1 MAKCIAS
8 RKPNQCRLYHQ
19 KMEKYYQSVGNIV
32 RLLSTSLHPCSASQP
47 QPQPRYPF

>member
-1 MAKCIAS
+1 MAKYIAS

-32 RLLSTSLHPCSASQP
+32 RLLSASLHPSSASQP
-47 QPQPRYPF
+47 LPRFPF